1 MCGVSTARYDR
12 LSNACVCRDCCGFP
26 GGPVVPHVPML
37 ERESTLQKLADAKK
51 DAEAYIKSRVAPE

>member
-1 MCGVSTARYDR
+1 
-12 LSNACVCRDCCGFP
+12 
-26 GGPVVPHVPML
+26 ML